1 MTGQPIIAERFAQIA
16 GVCTRVL
23 EVPGDGPAILLL
35 HGFTDSADSWRPL
48 LAELAARSR
57 RAVAVDLPGSGH
69 APTLGRPALPSLD
82 RFADGFV
89 HAYAGGD
96 GAVLVGNSLGG
107 LVALRAAAR
116 SGLPLL
122 AVAGLGPAGLAYHQ
136 RLELL
141 ARWLTR
147 LDPVLRVLDRLPVPA
162 PIVRGALRVLYD
174 RRLARGRGDASLG
187 RRYAS
192 HIDGVRDLGR
202 IRGDLIALNR
212 DETHLSPDT
221 LRNIGMPVLLVWGDT
236 DHLADVKGAPIL
248 LRTVAESRLVVLD
261 DCGHCPQVEA
271 PDVVARLLV
280 TLPASALPHEVGG
293 TDRADGAT
301 APQPNITWE
310 KS

>member
-1 MTGQPIIAERFAQIA
+1 MTGDPIIAERFAEIA

-57 RAVAVDLPGSGH
+57 RAVAVDMPGSGH
-69 APTLGRPALPSLD
+69 APPLGRPVLSSLD
-82 RFADGFV
+82 QFADGFV
-89 HAYAGGD
+89 RAYAGGE
-96 GAVLVGNSLGG
+96 GAVLAGNSLGG
-107 LVALRAAAR
+107 LVALRVAAR
-116 SGLPLL
+116 PALPLL

-136 RLELL
+136 RLESL

-147 LDPVLRVLDRLPVPA
+147 LDPVLRVVDRLPVPR
-162 PIVRGALRVLYD
+162 PIVRGAMRVLYD

-202 IRGDLIALNR
+202 IRSDLIAVNR
-212 DETHLSPDT
+212 DETHLSEDS
-221 LRNIGMPVLLVWGDT
+221 LRSIAVPVLLVWGDA
-236 DHLADVKGAPIL
+236 DHLADVGGAPLL
-248 LRTVAESRLVVLD
+248 LRTVAESKLVVLD

-271 PDVVARLLV
+271 PGIVARLLV
-280 TLPASALPHEVGG
+280 TLPASAIPNGA
-293 TDRADGAT
+293 DRADGAK
-301 APQPNITWE
+301 APQPKITWE
-310 KS
+310 NP

>member
-1 MTGQPIIAERFAQIA
+1 MTDQPIIVERFAEIA
-16 GVCTRVL
+16 GFRTRVL

-57 RAVAVDLPGSGH
+57 RAVAVDMPGSGH
-69 APTLGRPALPSLD
+69 APTLGRPVLSSLD

-96 GAVLVGNSLGG
+96 GAVLAGNSLGG
-107 LVALRAAAR
+107 MVALRAAAR
-116 SGLPLL
+116 PGLPLL
-122 AVAGLGPAGLAYHQ
+122 AVAGLGPAGLAYHY
-136 RLELL
+136 RLESL

-147 LDPVLRVLDRLPVPA
+147 LDPVLRILDRVPVPTS
-162 PIVRGALRVLYD
+162 IVRGALRVLYD

-202 IRGDLIALNR
+202 IRGDLIALHR
-212 DETHLSPDT
+212 DETRLSPDT

-236 DHLADVKGAPIL
+236 DHLADVSGAPIL
-248 LRTVAESRLVVLD
+248 LRTVAESELVVLD

-271 PDVVARLLV
+271 PELVARLLV
-280 TLPASALPHEVGG
+280 TLPSSAVPRGAGG
-293 TDRADGAT
+293 AEKADGAT
-301 APQPNITWE
+301 APRSNTTWE
-310 KS
+310 NP